1 MKLNNKKVLAMFL
14 VSVFSFSCSAQSPTS
29 ISLPSYNND
38 KNAPGD
44 TTTTTTTTTAQ
55 ESPVASSA
63 PQATTTTTTTMPTS
77 VAASA
82 YPAASATPAPSASS
96 APSLTAGATSD
107 MQFMPKPNPNITNE
121 LAILPTRANTEEYS
135 KLIENKFLNSLLNP
149 LSTFSI
155 DVDTASYSNIR
166 RFLNMNQMPPKD
178 SVRIEEMINYFSYD
192 YPQPTDNTPFSI
204 NMEMIKSPWK
214 EGNKV
219 VSIGLQGKKVSKENL
234 PPSNIV
240 FLIDTS
246 GSMYD
251 VNKLPLLKQ
260 SFALLVKDLREED
273 RVSIVTYAGSAG
285 VKLESTSG
293 ANKSKI
299 LASLDS
305 LEASGSTAGGEGINL
320 AYKIAQDNF
329 IKSGNNRVILAT
341 DGDFNVGVSSETD
354 LVNLIEQKRNEG
366 VFLSVLGFGMG
377 NYKDGKMEKL
387 ADKGNGNY
395 AYIDTF
401 NEAKKVFGNQL
412 TGTLLTIAKDVKL
425 QVKFNTDKVKSYRL
439 IGYENRALAN
449 EDFAND
455 KKDAGELGAGHT
467 VTALYE
473 LEMNS
478 AQSQTSTS
486 NGFQNNDLIEVNLRY
501 KEPKEDQS
509 RLIVKTLNESQL
521 ESNSNTIN
529 FATSVAGF
537 GMLLRDSEFKGNTNY
552 SNILEMAKKYKGQ
565 DVEGYRQEFID
576 LVSKINNNPNFFRY

>member
-1 MKLNNKKVLAMFL
+1 MNSNGKKVLSMFL
-14 VSVFSFSCSAQSPTS
+14 ASFLIFGCSMSKRAPVTSANESYQGYYSPT
-29 ISLPSYNND
+29 PAD
-38 KNAPGD
+38 
-44 TTTTTTTTTAQ
+44 
-55 ESPVASSA
+55 ASSNTR
-63 PQATTTTTTTMPTS
+63 PQATSAPMVPS
-77 VAASA
+77 VAQKNNLTQIDPPILS
-82 YPAASATPAPSASS
+82 PRSS
-96 APSLTAGATSD
+96 
-107 MQFMPKPNPNITNE
+107 
-121 LAILPTRANTEEYS
+121 EEYS
-135 KLIENKFLNSLLNP
+135 KLIENKFMDTIGQNA

-166 RFLNMNQMPPKD
+166 RFLNTNQMPPKD

-204 NMEMIKSPWK
+204 NMETIKSPWK

-219 VSIGLQGKKVSKENL
+219 VSIGLQGKRVAKENL

-251 VNKLPLLKQ
+251 VNKLPLLKE
-260 SFALLVKDLREED
+260 SFKLLVKELREED

-285 VKLESTSG
+285 VALESTSG
-293 ANKSKI
+293 ANKNKI
-299 LASLDS
+299 ISALDQ
-305 LEASGSTAGGEGINL
+305 LQASGSTAGGQGINL
-320 AYKIAQDNF
+320 AYKIAKDNF

-395 AYIDTF
+395 AYIDNF
-401 NEAKKVFGNQL
+401 NEAKKVFVSQL
-412 TGTLLTIAKDVKL
+412 TGTLLTIAKDVKI
-425 QVKFNTDKVKSYRL
+425 QVEFNPLKVKSYRL
-439 IGYENRALAN
+439 IGYENRSLAN
-449 EDFAND
+449 EDFNND

-473 LEMNS
+473 IETTGNS
-478 AQSQTSTS
+478 FVDPLKYQNSTQSTTVPNFKTSELMT
-486 NGFQNNDLIEVNLRY
+486 VKLRY
-501 KEPKEDQS
+501 KEPKETES
-509 RLIVKTLNESQL
+509 KLIVKTLDESQI
-521 ESNSNTIN
+521 ESTSNAIN

-537 GMLLRDSEFKGNTNY
+537 GMLLRNSEFKGNTNY
-552 SNILEMAKKYKGQ
+552 FNIMEMAKKYKGQ
-565 DVEGYRQEFID
+565 DLEGYRQEFID
-576 LVSKINNNPNFFRY
+576 LISKSSFTNN